1 MPLENKPLI
10 KYNISMKK
18 FEAQYT
24 KEAIEQFKELDE
36 NNQDKILEAV
46 RIFEHIGT
54 KYKNINSLGNGLFE
68 LKPKGVRA
76 YFMYAQNK
84 IIIIGLIVLKKTQ
97 KVPKRFIEQAIKNIE
112 NYKNKE
118 SKNDNK

>member
-1 MPLENKPLI
+1 
-10 KYNISMKK
+10 MKK
-18 FEAQYT
+18 FNSKYT
-24 KEAIEQFKELDE
+24 KEALEQFKELDE
-36 NNQDKILEAV
+36 NNQDKVLEAV

-76 YFMYAQNK
+76 YFMYAENK
-84 IIIIGLIVLKKTQ
+84 IIIIGLVVLKKTQ
-97 KVPKRFIEQAIKNIE
+97 KAPKRFIEQAIRNIE

-118 SKNDNK
+118 FRNDDK

>member
-1 MPLENKPLI
+1 
-10 KYNISMKK
+10 MKR

-76 YFMYAQNK
+76 YFMYAENK
-84 IIIIGLIVLKKTQ
+84 IIIIGLVVLKKTQ
-97 KVPKRFIEQAIKNIE
+97 KAPKRFIEQAIRNIE

-118 SKNDNK
+118 FNNDNK